1 MKDSIRTKFTLIFV
15 GAMAFVL
22 LACWGVNS
30 FYLER
35 FYTYEKKNTL
45 VKAYNTVYQK
55 LTEDNEKWSELEE
68 VLDQI
73 SETSN
78 VAMLMLDSSG
88 NAAFSS
94 ASDIKMLLERLQKYM
109 LNIYTEPVTVLDS
122 GENYTIQRAYNNRMK
137 GEYMEIWGFLPGNVL
152 FIMTTPLAS
161 IQESVNISNRFISY
175 VGIAAIL
182 LGGIVVGLATDRMT
196 RPINELAILSE
207 RMSNLDFDV
216 RYMGGEKNEIGVLG
230 NSMNALSIRLEKT
243 ISELKSANL
252 KLQRDI
258 EEKIQIDEMRKEF
271 LSNVS
276 HELKTPIALI
286 QGYAEGLQEG
296 MCEDEESR
304 AFYCEVIV
312 DEANKMNTMVKQLLT
327 LNALEFGN
335 DVIKLERFDLSTL
348 IRGVV
353 NSAGILIQQKEAD
366 VRLDI
371 PPSAFVW
378 ADEFKIEEVV
388 TNYLNNALNHLDGE
402 RRIVVRM
409 EQRERL
415 ARVSVFNTGAPIPEE
430 SLDKV
435 WIKFYKVDKARTRA
449 YGGSGIGLSIV
460 KAIMDSHHQQ
470 CGVVNHPDGVEFWF
484 ELELEDIREQEELLF

>member
-55 LTEDNEKWSELEE
+55 LMEDDEKWSELEE

-94 ASDIKMLLERLQKYM
+94 ATDIKMLLERLQKYM
-109 LNIYTEPVTVLDS
+109 LNIYTEPVTILDS
-122 GENYTIQRAYNNRMK
+122 KDNYTIQKAYNNRMK

-175 VGIAAIL
+175 VGIAAIF
-182 LGGIVVGLATDRMT
+182 LGCIVVGLASDRMT
-196 RPINELAILSE
+196 RPINELAVLSE

-216 RYMGGEKNEIGVLG
+216 RYMGREKNEIGVLG

-252 KLQRDI
+252 KLQKDI

-335 DVIKLERFDLSTL
+335 DVLRLERFDLVTL
-348 IRGVV
+348 IQGVV

-366 VRLDI
+366 VRLDL
-371 PPSAFVW
+371 PESVFVW
-378 ADEFKIEEVV
+378 ADEFKIEEVI

-402 RRIVVRM
+402 RKIVIRIG
-409 EQRERL
+409 QREHL
-415 ARVSVFNTGAPIPEE
+415 VRVSVTNTGMPIPEE

-460 KAIMDSHHQQ
+460 KAIMDSHQQQ
-470 CGVVNHPDGVEFWF
+470 CGVRNLSDGVEFWF
-484 ELELEDIREQEELLF
+484 ELETADGNEQSDMLS